1 MSETYSNSI
10 KSINN
15 NDNNQNESN
24 NKKQKINIVT
34 KVHNTDKP
42 NFNYQ
47 QKEVLS
53 STTNINESSYYTID
67 IHNKFQ
73 IYNEQ
78 NKIDK
83 NYDILFRIRKN
94 KEGDFEI
101 ISPIEKISYSDVNLI
116 DQLDGKMWLVMKSDD
131 EKVKFNTDNEE
142 YNLLENDIIRIADK
156 KYVIIEKNINNKS
169 NSQENKNK
177 INTINEKFGPV
188 LEKEIDEDDISVKDG
203 EKCITCEKSDSSEDD
218 PKLKLCDCLKH
229 YKCLKKEVEE
239 KLKIN
244 KNSKE
249 TVTSY
254 KCENYNCPKCK
265 KPYPFK
271 FIYKDQEFELIDI
284 ERPSKDEDYI
294 ILESLTFIKEVNN
307 IKNIFVVK
315 LTEEN
320 LTIGRNDKENEI
332 ENDIN
337 DEEVT
342 ISRSHAILKFNKEN
356 GNLTIINKG
365 RYGVLVL
372 IKDNIK
378 LTANEKIYFQAGKTY
393 VEAEVKVY

>member
-1 MSETYSNSI
+1 MSETYSNST

-94 KEGDFEI
+94 KDGDFEI
-101 ISPIEKISYSDVNLI
+101 ISPIEKMSYSDVNLI
-116 DQLDGKMWLVMKSDD
+116 DQLDGKMWLVMKSED
-131 EKVKFNTDNEE
+131 EKGKFNTDNEE

-156 KYVIIEKNINNKS
+156 KYVIIEKNIKNKS

-177 INTINEKFGPV
+177 INIINEKFGPV
-188 LEKEIDEDDISVKDG
+188 LENEIDEEHNDVKDG
-203 EKCITCEKSDSSEDD
+203 EKCIKCDSSEDD
-218 PKLKLCDCLKH
+218 PKLKLCDCPKH

-254 KCENYNCPKCK
+254 KCEKYNCPDCT

-294 ILESLTFIKEVNN
+294 ILESLTFIKNGNN

-320 LTIGRNDKENEI
+320 LYMGRNDKESNI

-342 ISRSHAILKFNKEN
+342 ISRRHAILKFNKEN
-356 GNLTIINKG
+356 GNLTLINKG

-372 IKDNIK
+372 IKDNVK
-378 LTANEKIYFQAGKTY
+378 LTANENIFFQVGKTY
-393 VEAEVKVY
+393 VEAEVKG

>member
-1 MSETYSNSI
+1 MSETYSNST

-94 KEGDFEI
+94 KDGDFEI
-101 ISPIEKISYSDVNLI
+101 ISPIEKMSYSDVNLI
-116 DQLDGKMWLVMKSDD
+116 DQLDGKMWLVMKSED
-131 EKVKFNTDNEE
+131 EKGKFNTDNEE

-156 KYVIIEKNINNKS
+156 KYVIIEKNIKNKS

-177 INTINEKFGPV
+177 INIINEKFGPV
-188 LEKEIDEDDISVKDG
+188 LENEIDEEHNYVKDG
-203 EKCITCEKSDSSEDD
+203 EKCIKCDSSEDD
-218 PKLKLCDCLKH
+218 QKLKLCDCPKH
-229 YKCLKKEVEE
+229 YECLKKEIKENI
-239 KLKIN
+239 KTN

-254 KCENYNCPKCK
+254 KCENYNCPTCK

-271 FIYKDQEFELIDI
+271 FIYKGQEFELIDI

-294 ILESLTFIKEVNN
+294 ILESLTFIKNGNN

-320 LTIGRNDKENEI
+320 LTIGRNDKENKI

-356 GNLTIINKG
+356 GNLTIINDKG

-378 LTANEKIYFQAGKTY
+378 LTANEKIYFQVGKTY